1 MKNTSGTEYSGCAE
15 IVQKVQKNT
24 TAKTAFV
31 IHKIDKELFIN
42 FPENSSA
49 GYQNIFNH

>member
-1 MKNTSGTEYSGCAE
+1 MKNASGTEHSSCAE

-31 IHKIDKELFIN
+31 IQKIDKELLID
-42 FPENSSA
+42 FP
-49 GYQNIFNH
+49 